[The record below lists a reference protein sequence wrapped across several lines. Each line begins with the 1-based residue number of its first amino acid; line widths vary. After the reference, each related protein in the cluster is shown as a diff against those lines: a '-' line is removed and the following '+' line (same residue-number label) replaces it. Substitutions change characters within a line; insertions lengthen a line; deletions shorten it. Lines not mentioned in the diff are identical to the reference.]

1 MLNNSYLLIDTNA
14 LAVNVRTLQGE
25 LDGAKLVPVIK
36 DDAYGLGAV
45 PVAKQLMNCGIDTF
59 AVAHVSEGLAL
70 RDGGVD
76 AEIWV
81 MSIPLDFQIESAV
94 AADLI
99 LTVGNFRQFPV
110 LCEAAKKANKRLTVQ
125 LKLDTGLHRIGFRE
139 DELPQVARMFA
150 EAAPYLQCAGTFS
163 HFANNET
170 EHMERQYS
178 LFLSMAERL
187 RDLGMDPGLLHISSS
202 ASLEANT
209 KYNLDAVRVGRRLY
223 MDHPVNPTGR
233 IREIASLRAYIT
245 DIRQRKAG
253 DSLSYGDVFHLPE
266 DTPVGVLSV
275 GYGDGLS
282 PELFDRHAPVLI
294 GGKRAKLLA
303 SCMDQ
308 SFVDLTGI
316 SCRVGDE
323 VTLFGRDADGVFL
336 SSQEVANWIGD
347 NEGCALTGALTT
359 RVARVFR

>member
-1 MLNNSYLLIDTNA
+1 MIDTNA

-323 VTLFGRDADGVFL
+323 VTLFGDGLPLEEKADMLGTITYELLCDV
-336 SSQEVANWIGD
+336 SP
-347 NEGCALTGALTT
+347 
-359 RVARVFR
+359 RVKRIYTE

>member
-1 MLNNSYLLIDTNA
+1 
-14 LAVNVRTLQGE
+14 
-25 LDGAKLVPVIK
+25 
-36 DDAYGLGAV
+36 
-45 PVAKQLMNCGIDTF
+45 
-59 AVAHVSEGLAL
+59 
-70 RDGGVD
+70 
-76 AEIWV
+76 
-81 MSIPLDFQIESAV
+81 
-94 AADLI
+94 
-99 LTVGNFRQFPV
+99 
-110 LCEAAKKANKRLTVQ
+110 
-125 LKLDTGLHRIGFRE
+125 
-139 DELPQVARMFA
+139 
-150 EAAPYLQCAGTFS
+150 
-163 HFANNET
+163 
-170 EHMERQYS
+170 
-178 LFLSMAERL
+178 
-187 RDLGMDPGLLHISSS
+187 MDPGLLHISSS

-308 SFVDLTGI
+308 SCVDLTGI

-336 SSQEVANWIGD
+336 SSQEVANWIGA